1 MKLLSVSLP
10 RHDANLAWFDGVALH
25 YIKCERTR
33 QQKRF
38 AFDAAPDWQA
48 EARALW
54 GVQGEAVDDAVFTLD
69 PSALPPAVLRELG
82 PELLAR
88 VASDQAKAQRL
99 PPAACRFLGV
109 PRGWLLSHHYA
120 HALSTWMLEERPPA
134 VRIVID
140 GLGDGRPWSV
150 YRNEQLVAAGD
161 IRHGSIGWGIREAGK
176 LLGVAY
182 GHYNDIAGK
191 VMGLQAHGTVDAG
204 YLQQLRRLAFTDL
217 KQLWAPEPWM
227 AYRGDALVGHL
238 GLLDWVATV
247 HLRMGEMLVEF
258 FRRFVQP
265 GEAVSYS
272 GGVAQNVAWNALLQR
287 EFPGLVVPP
296 HASDEG
302 LSLGGIEWLRHHH
315 GLPALQLPGFPYAQS
330 DTPVAAPSGR
340 TINSAAQVLAQ
351 GGTLGWYQGHGEIGP
366 RALGNR
372 SILMDPRL
380 ADGKQRLNRVK
391 LRENY
396 RPFGASVLQEH
407 AQALFEGPADA
418 FMLRACRVRSEAFP
432 AVTHVDGSCRLQ
444 LVGAGD
450 NAPFRALLERFHQ
463 LTGCPLLVNTSLNL
477 AGKPLAAAPQQALAL
492 WRQTPLDALVVGDE
506 VHLNLK

>member
-38 AFDAAPDWQA
+38 AFEAAPHWQD

-54 GVQGEAVDDAVFTLD
+54 GVAGEDADDTVFTLD
-69 PSALPPAVLRELG
+69 PSALPPALQRDLG

-99 PPAACRFLGV
+99 PPATCRYLGV
-109 PRGWLLSHHYA
+109 RQGWLLSHHYA
-120 HALSTWMLEERPPA
+120 HALSSWMLEERPPA

-150 YRNEQLVAAGD
+150 YRDEQLVAAGD
-161 IRHGSIGWGIREAGK
+161 IRNGSIGWGMREAGK

-191 VMGLQAHGTVDAG
+191 VMGLQAYGSVDAG
-204 YLQQLRRLAFTDL
+204 YLQQLRRLQFTDL
-217 KQLWAPEPWM
+217 KQLWAVQPWQ
-227 AYRGDALVGHL
+227 AWRGDPLVGRL
-238 GLLDWVATV
+238 SLLDWVATV

-272 GGVAQNVAWNALLQR
+272 GGVAQNVAWNALLQA
-287 EFPGLVVPP
+287 EFRGLVVPP

-302 LSLGGIEWLRHHH
+302 LSLGGIEWLRRQH
-315 GLPALQLPGFPYAQS
+315 GLPALQLPGFPHAQS
-330 DTPVAAPSGR
+330 DTGVPAPSAR
-340 TINSAAQVLAQ
+340 TINSAAQLLAQ
-351 GGTLGWYQGHGEIGP
+351 GGTLGWYQGQGEIGP
-366 RALGNR
+366 RALGSR

-391 LRENY
+391 MRENY

-407 AQALFEGPADA
+407 APALFDGPADP
-418 FMLRACRVRSEAFP
+418 FMLRACRVRSDAYP
-432 AVTHVDGSCRLQ
+432 AVTHVDGSCRVQ
-444 LVGAGD
+444 TVGATG
-450 NAPFRALLERFHQ
+450 NAPFRALLERFWQ
-463 LTGCPLLVNTSLNL
+463 ITGCPLLVNTSLNL
-477 AGKPLAAAPQQALAL
+477 AGKPLAAAPEQALAL
-492 WRQTPLDALVVGDE
+492 WRDTPLAALVVGDTL
-506 VHLNLK
+506 HLK